1 MRKLVAAVAL
11 AVALPA
17 AARAEE
23 FATSKD
29 AELMVHQAVA
39 FMKKEGREKALAAFS
54 DPNGRFRYRDLYVM
68 AYDLQG
74 RCLAHGA
81 KKDRI
86 GKLLIE
92 DKDAD
97 GKLFVKERVAIAKK
111 YGKGWQEYKWENP
124 VSHQIEQKVAYFE
137 LFDGIIVASPTQD
150 AALPSRLTNQPVA
163 ASGVETN
170 HSWDTLVG
178 TVKTG
183 EKVIVTLVSATS
195 VEGTLLAIDTHSIRV
210 EPSGGPQAIEA
221 ADLVIK
227 MLDKELG
234 IATK

>member
-11 AVALPA
+11 AIALPSA
-17 AARAEE
+17 HAEE
-23 FATSKD
+23 FATTKD

-39 FMKKEGREKALAAFS
+39 FMKKEGKEKAFAAFS

-97 GKLFVKERVAIAKK
+97 GKLFVKERIAIAKQH
-111 YGKGWQEYKWENP
+111 GKGWQEYKWENP

-137 LFDGIIVASPTQD
+137 LSDGVIVASG
-150 AALPSRLTNQPVA
+150 AYKR
-163 ASGVETN
+163 
-170 HSWDTLVG
+170 
-178 TVKTG
+178 
-183 EKVIVTLVSATS
+183 
-195 VEGTLLAIDTHSIRV
+195 
-210 EPSGGPQAIEA
+210 
-221 ADLVIK
+221 
-227 MLDKELG
+227 
-234 IATK
+234 